1 MAGNI
6 ASSHQPTTERTR
18 ITAGERRHEKMPVI
32 VPYPKQYSIGWS
44 QKSIWPRKTARMIV
58 LLSSR
63 WSHFYLPARGALHC
77 NAIMAIPQTDSG
89 SSTQRT
95 RRYRQRRHRGMRC
108 VTVEVS
114 QSEVA
119 ALEARGYLSEEERD
133 DGAAIKKAIE
143 GVLSDLVFELQSE
156 TAERTRARV

>member
-6 ASSHQPTTERTR
+6 ASGHQPTTERTR
-18 ITAGERRHEKMPVI
+18 ITAGERRHDKMPVI
-32 VPYPKQYSIGWS
+32 VPVSEAVLDWLVSKKHLAAKDRENDSAIKLAIES
-44 QKSIWPRKTARMIV
+44 
-58 LLSSR
+58 LLSASMR
-63 WSHFYLPARGALHC
+63 SAAC

-95 RRYRQRRHRGMRC
+95 RRYRQRRRRGMRC

-119 ALEARGYLSEEERD
+119 ALEARGYFSEEERD
-133 DGAAIKKAIE
+133 DGAAIRKAIE
-143 GVLSDLVFELQSE
+143 GLISDMVFELQSE